1 MYWPSQNE
9 MKGIWQENSDFSISD
24 IIWHDLLMILCIK
37 HKNCCA
43 TSPRYEHMGTW
54 KPHQGFLIA
63 TGNATSVNTY
73 PQIMFESVG
82 AVCKKQHCMT
92 ICAAVS
98 FICLYCWSFRYY
110 TGSRQK
116 EFRCR
121 DNNLPGYIRLLWVSL
136 WMTIWILSHESSLP
150 LKSQT
155 VTSNSLVYLA
165 RQKNNIFFSVWLF

>member
-9 MKGIWQENSDFSISD
+9 MKGIWEENSDFSISD
-24 IIWHDLLMILCIK
+24 IIWHNLLMILCIK
-37 HKNCCA
+37 HKNFCA

-54 KPHQGFLIA
+54 KPHQDFLIA

-82 AVCKKQHCMT
+82 AGCKKQHCTT

-98 FICLYCWSFRYY
+98 FICLCCCSFRYH

-121 DNNLPGYIRLLWVSL
+121 DNNLPGYIGLL
-136 WMTIWILSHESSLP
+136 
-150 LKSQT
+150 
-155 VTSNSLVYLA
+155 
-165 RQKNNIFFSVWLF
+165 